1 TAAAVCLSAWAFA
14 NEDLLR
20 LQQDPGQW
28 AINNGNYAGWN
39 YSPLD
44 QINTSNVSSL
54 QVAWTFQT
62 GILDNHEAEP
72 LVVDDTM
79 YIATPKPNTIYALD
93 LGDSGRIKWSY
104 IADQP
109 ELQTAI
115 SRACCG
121 AQT

>member
-1 TAAAVCLSAWAFA
+1 MSGRDEVAMPRGAAPGLPGSARASDCFGSESMTSEKVVNRGRAGGRRLVWLTAAAVCLSAWAFA

-62 GILDNHEAEP
+62 GILDNHE
-72 LVVDDTM
+72 
-79 YIATPKPNTIYALD
+79 
-93 LGDSGRIKWSY
+93 
-104 IADQP
+104 
-109 ELQTAI
+109 
-115 SRACCG
+115 
-121 AQT
+121 